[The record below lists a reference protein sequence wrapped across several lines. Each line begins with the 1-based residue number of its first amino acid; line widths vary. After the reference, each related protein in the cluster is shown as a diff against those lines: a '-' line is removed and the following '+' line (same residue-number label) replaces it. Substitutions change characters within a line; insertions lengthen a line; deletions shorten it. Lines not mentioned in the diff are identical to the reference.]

1 MHTGDDLT
9 TQNSKRAGKKTSQPA
24 AVRGADSG
32 VNPEF
37 VQRIDWLPTL
47 VAGQTRSPAGE
58 RLVWLSVRVVS
69 ERPLGKVEDAPPAR
83 RLRAQT
89 SRKK

>member
-1 MHTGDDLT
+1 MYLRGG
-9 TQNSKRAGKKTSQPA
+9 QNSKRAGKKPSQPA

-69 ERPLGKVEDAPPAR
+69 ERPRGKGGTLAQQSEHKASYWTCTPA
-83 RLRAQT
+83 
-89 SRKK
+89 